1 MLFVK
6 KSSTEIEAGFQVFVQ
21 AKEKLEAGILLAEQ
35 EAVELSILQ
44 QDLKV
49 KQLTVNTN
57 KQRAQK
63 LLDKVSDLLK

>member
-1 MLFVK
+1 MSFLK
-6 KSSTEIEAGFQVFVQ
+6 RSSTEIEAGFKVFVK

-35 EAVELSILQ
+35 EAVELSMLQ

-49 KQLTVNTN
+49 KQLNVNHN

-63 LLDKVSDLLK
+63 LLDKISDLLK